1 MLFLTLFAYRP
12 GTLIGIAAILAWLV
26 CWVIGAID
34 IFKRRDLS
42 TVGRIVWLLVLIL
55 LPIVGLL
62 VYYIASAFSG
72 TSSR

>member
-1 MLFLTLFAYRP
+1 MLLLTLLAYRP
-12 GTLIGIAAILAWLV
+12 GTLIGIAAIVAWLV

-34 IFKRRDLS
+34 IFKRRDL
-42 TVGRIVWLLVLIL
+42 GAGGKIIWLLVLIL

-72 TSSR
+72 TSSK

>member
-1 MLFLTLFAYRP
+1 MLLLTLLAYRP

-42 TVGRIVWLLVLIL
+42 TGGRIVWLLVLIF
-55 LPIVGLL
+55 LPILGLL

-72 TSSR
+72 TQK